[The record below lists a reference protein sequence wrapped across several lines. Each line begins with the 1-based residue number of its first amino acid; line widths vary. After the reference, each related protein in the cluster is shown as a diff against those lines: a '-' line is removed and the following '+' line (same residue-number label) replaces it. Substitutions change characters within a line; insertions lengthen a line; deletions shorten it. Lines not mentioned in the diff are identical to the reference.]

1 MTAYLYML
9 ELLTGL
15 SHWLEGFSYS
25 QWVIVVLAAV
35 AFTESIISPFPP
47 DPILIAASV
56 FNPDMAL
63 ILAAIVTVASVA
75 GALCGY
81 WLGNRYGRPIINRF
95 VSVKKVERVEELF
108 SKYGVWAIIFAA
120 VTPVPYKVFAITAG
134 AMEMDKKSFI
144 VASFI
149 GRGARMFMWA
159 ALAIIF
165 GNAALEFLET
175 NGLLVGIAFG
185 VATVAAFVLY
195 LLIAHLRRRSAKAVQ
210 QSQQPD

>member
-1 MTAYLYML
+1 MTACLYML

-63 ILAAIVTVASVA
+63 ILAAIVTVSSVA

-134 AMEMDKKSFI
+134 AMEMDRKSFI

-185 VATVAAFVLY
+185 VTTVAAFVLY
-195 LLIAHLRRRSAKAVQ
+195 LLIAHLRRRSAKTVQ

>member
-1 MTAYLYML
+1 ML
-9 ELLTGL
+9 ELLSNL

-25 QWVIVVLAAV
+25 EWVIVVLVAV
-35 AFTESIISPFPP
+35 AFIESIISPFPP

-63 ILAAIVTVASVA
+63 ILAASVTVASVA

-81 WLGNRYGRPIINRF
+81 WLGNRCGRPIINRF
-95 VSVKKVERVEELF
+95 VSANKVERVEELF
-108 SKYGVWAIIFAA
+108 SKYGVWAIIFGA

-134 AMEMDKKSFI
+134 AMEMDKKPFI

-159 ALAIIF
+159 ALAIIL

-185 VATVAAFVLY
+185 VATVAAFVIY
-195 LLIAHLRRRSAKAVQ
+195 LLIARLRRRPAKVARQ
-210 QSQQPD
+210 PQQPD

>member
-1 MTAYLYML
+1 ML

-25 QWVIVVLAAV
+25 QWVIVVLAVV
-35 AFTESIISPFPP
+35 AFIESIFSPFPP

-75 GALCGY
+75 GALCGH

-95 VSVKKVERVEELF
+95 VSAKKVERVEELF

-134 AMEMDKKSFI
+134 AMEMDKKPFI

-185 VATVAAFVLY
+185 VAIVAAFVLY
-195 LLIAHLRRRSAKAVQ
+195 MLIAHMRRRSAKAMRQ
-210 QSQQPD
+210 PQQPD